1 MSEKNGPFNAA
12 IRTLKDCMMIREHW
26 RDGWGLL
33 IPEDPSQLESVI
45 AVLEAAG
52 KVDKQYCIEVFE
64 MFVKNTTLDP
74 YDDIRYRKDGLAIFP
89 ISQIRTLLESLPEEK
104 ED

>member
-1 MSEKNGPFNAA
+1 MNMVVWFSRIVEIAADRKKFTPKDNEMSN
-12 IRTLKDCMMIREHW
+12 
-26 RDGWGLL
+26 
-33 IPEDPSQLESVI
+33 VI
-45 AVLEAAG
+45 LGILEAAG

>member
-1 MSEKNGPFNAA
+1 MNMVVWFSRIVEIAADRKKFTPKDNEMSN
-12 IRTLKDCMMIREHW
+12 
-26 RDGWGLL
+26 
-33 IPEDPSQLESVI
+33 VI
-45 AVLEAAG
+45 LGILEAAG

-89 ISQIRTLLESLPEEK
+89 ISQIRTLLESLPGRTRRRIE
-104 ED
+104 